1 MGPKERKAH
10 LKFLRQLAGCAE
22 RAADGTGKDR
32 ELRELR
38 RCIADNERE
47 HRAFGRRLV
56 GNIGAR
62 MSVEA
67 SVDLF
72 VCRVLAD
79 GILTYKRGK
88 APIAELEG
96 LREDYVRGAILTANE
111 KFTDTLLRWIIASM
125 GTEYQEKDPLK
136 LLERGRTADYAAMVA
151 A

>member
-32 ELRELR
+32 ELHELR

-72 VCRVLAD
+72 VCRVLAE
-79 GILTYKRGK
+79 GITKYRAGK
-88 APIAELEG
+88 APIADLDG
-96 LREDYVRGAILTANE
+96 IREDYVRGAILVSNKAFRE
-111 KFTDTLLRWIIASM
+111 AFEARVLESF
-125 GTEYQEKDPLK
+125 PVLK
-136 LLERGRTADYAAMVA
+136 VRGALARACEADYAAMVA